1 MRFCCVVVVL
11 PLICV
16 LAGCLVAHAAPRRGG
31 GGNSDPRWKRNFS
44 PPGMQNSG
52 GSYNK
57 GDLVERILNRLQER
71 LLGKVDLSQTN
82 TWHGNQS
89 PKELDLQRYSDQEDE
104 FIDDDDEV
112 PNRPAIKRKC
122 IGRFQPFS
130 MPC

>member
-44 PPGMQNSG
+44 PPGMQSSG

-57 GDLVERILNRLQER
+57 GDLVERVSGFFCFSSLLWSTLVFADGLTLFDWNTVVRRL
-71 LLGKVDLSQTN
+71 
-82 TWHGNQS
+82 
-89 PKELDLQRYSDQEDE
+89 
-104 FIDDDDEV
+104 
-112 PNRPAIKRKC
+112 
-122 IGRFQPFS
+122 
-130 MPC
+130 